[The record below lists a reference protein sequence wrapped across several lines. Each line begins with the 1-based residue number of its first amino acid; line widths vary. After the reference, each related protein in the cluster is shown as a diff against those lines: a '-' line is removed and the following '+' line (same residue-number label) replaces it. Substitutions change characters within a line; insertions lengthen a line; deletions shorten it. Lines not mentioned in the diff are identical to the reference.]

1 MESHVIRIRGRKTG
15 RKPRKETKVLSK
27 CKLMSN
33 YDRALIDENWKERAK
48 NIDKERSE
56 IQTCLDVERVEEN
69 KDNT

>member
-1 MESHVIRIRGRKTG
+1 MESHVIRIKGRKTG

>member
-1 MESHVIRIRGRKTG
+1 MESHVIWIRGRKTG

-69 KDNT
+69 NDNT

>member
-1 MESHVIRIRGRKTG
+1 MESHVIWIRVRKTG

>member
-1 MESHVIRIRGRKTG
+1 MESHVIWIRGRKTG